1 MTKLPSG
8 WTSRTRAASER
19 IWVADSAATVGDKWI
34 LRAGA
39 EGSLT
44 RIQEKTSEDSGANKS
59 LIVIRMMQRLP
70 VGTQEILMA

>member
-8 WTSRTRAASER
+8 WTSGARAASEG
-19 IWVADSAATVGDKWI
+19 IWVADSAATVGDKRI
-34 LRAGA
+34 LRGGA

-59 LIVIRMMQRLP
+59 LIIIGVM
-70 VGTQEILMA
+70 